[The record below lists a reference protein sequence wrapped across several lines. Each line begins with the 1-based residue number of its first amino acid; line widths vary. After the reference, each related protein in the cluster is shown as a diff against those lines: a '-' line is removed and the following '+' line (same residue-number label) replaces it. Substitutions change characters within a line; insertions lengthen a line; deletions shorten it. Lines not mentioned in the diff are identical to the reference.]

1 MKFFY
6 FLKQKKFYLHLS
18 IGILATIFLLWMVLK
33 LLSFFTFHGE
43 AINVPSYSGLTMDE
57 VNKKENKHNFR
68 YIITD
73 SIYDNS
79 SLPSTI
85 VQQNPLPG
93 SKVKRYRKIYFTIV
107 ATSPEMVQ
115 MPDLV
120 DLSCRQAMVTLKTY
134 GLKINN
140 LLYTPNFA
148 PNAVLAQLLQGDTIN
163 PGDTIQKGAKID
175 LILGLGYDPKKY
187 KVPFLIGKSMDE
199 AVEYLHNTYFN
210 VGEFTYLDQF
220 DPLHSKVYLQE
231 PSFDSDS
238 LMNLGDFISLWFR
251 SDLEFD
257 FEEYIEGLFPDTLAL
272 DSLLMEMEMD
282 SLYYE
287 YQLDTILQIR
297 Q

>member
-85 VQQNPLPG
+85 VHQNPLPG

-107 ATSPEMVQ
+107 ATSPEMIQ
-115 MPDLV
+115 MPNLV
-120 DLSCRQAMVTLKTY
+120 DLSYRQALVSLKTY
-134 GLKINN
+134 GLQIDI
-140 LLYTPNFA
+140 LYYIPDFA
-148 PNAVLAQLLQGDTIN
+148 HNAVLAQLHLGDTIN
-163 PGDTIQKGAKID
+163 PGDTIQKGSKID
-175 LILGLGYDPKKY
+175 LILGQGYNPKKN
-187 KVPFLIGKSMDE
+187 KVPFLIGLNKEE
-199 AVEYLHNTYFN
+199 ATEYLRRSSFN
-210 VGEFTYLDQF
+210 IGELNFLDDFEPQ
-220 DPLHSKVYLQE
+220 HSKVYLQE

-238 LMNLGDFISLWFR
+238 LMNQGDFISLWFR